1 MAGKSKSQLAVELSK
16 LGVQVEIIVPVP
28 FSLKFMTTLFRIDS
42 EAHDNVITHHPI
54 YIRLPF
60 VERFYF
66 LLNPLQRRLFYMAVR
81 KRIKQ
86 YISQGGKIIHA
97 HSMLFAGY
105 VANKFKAANNCKSI
119 VTFHDNEIQSLSG
132 NIRAYRTFLETE
144 INKSD
149 LIIFVSKNLR
159 NNYFALAEARIN
171 SEIIPFPI
179 DHYKFE
185 KSLSKPFTIVG
196 CGRLIPSKGFETLI
210 AAAKLL
216 YLAGEEVK
224 IRIIGEG
231 PEKQNLQNL
240 VRQSGLEKFVRF
252 KGFLSNS
259 EVIAEMS
266 AAHLFV
272 LPSYRES
279 LGLVY
284 LEAMSVSTPVIGVKG
299 QGIEDFI
306 INGENGYLM
315 DAEDTGQLYSLIQ
328 KLMNDGNLRVRIG
341 KNGFETYRN
350 SLANVRNN
358 AAYHFK
364 LYERF
369 LNE

>member
-1 MAGKSKSQLAVELSK
+1 MAGKSKSQLAIELTK
-16 LGVQVEIIVPVP
+16 LGVQVEIIVPVA
-28 FSLKFMTTLFRIDS
+28 FSLKFITTLFHIES

-105 VANKFKAANNCKSI
+105 VANKFKASNNCKSI

-132 NIRAYRTFLETE
+132 NIRAYQTFLETE

-252 KGFLSNS
+252 KEFLSNS

-266 AAHLFV
+266 AAHLFI

-279 LGLVY
+279 LVFMQCRDRR
-284 LEAMSVSTPVIGVKG
+284 A
-299 QGIEDFI
+299 
-306 INGENGYLM
+306 
-315 DAEDTGQLYSLIQ
+315 
-328 KLMNDGNLRVRIG
+328 
-341 KNGFETYRN
+341 
-350 SLANVRNN
+350 
-358 AAYHFK
+358 
-364 LYERF
+364 
-369 LNE
+369 